1 MTSSLGE
8 LDKLL
13 AGGQVDRVALTQQL
27 DNIKEAKT
35 KDDEENTQTIS
46 KLRQQ
51 LSQIQD
57 EHRNAKETYEDKMKD
72 VQRSVKQSQSE
83 FDKDKALLE

>member
-1 MTSSLGE
+1 MKKSE
-8 LDKLL
+8 LEANSQILKE
-13 AGGQVDRVALTQQL
+13 QL

>member
-1 MTSSLGE
+1 MKKSE
-8 LDKLL
+8 LEANSQILKE
-13 AGGQVDRVALTQQL
+13 QL

-57 EHRNAKETYEDKMKD
+57 EHRNAKETYEDTMKD

>member
-1 MTSSLGE
+1 MKKSE
-8 LDKLL
+8 LEANSQILKE
-13 AGGQVDRVALTQQL
+13 QL

-51 LSQIQD
+51 LS
-57 EHRNAKETYEDKMKD
+57 EDF
-72 VQRSVKQSQSE
+72 QGGPHQLHSQS
-83 FDKDKALLE
+83 LPLRP